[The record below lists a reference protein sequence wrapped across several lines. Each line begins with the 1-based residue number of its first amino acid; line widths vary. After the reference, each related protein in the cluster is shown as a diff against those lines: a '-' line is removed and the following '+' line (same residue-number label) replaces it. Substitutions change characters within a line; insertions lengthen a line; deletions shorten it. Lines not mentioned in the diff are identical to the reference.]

1 MGRGTRPVTPPEVP
15 ACSSLHP
22 AWAVGRVA
30 FGGVGRGG
38 HTGTLRSASSGPGR
52 AGSAAV
58 CGGRS
63 AVRRMGWLSAL
74 PRVTGMA
81 RSTIGRGLAE
91 LRSVATD
98 VAVIGFA
105 GVAAGGRNSPP
116 AMPRCWMICS
126 SVNRLRF
133 IRPSPLSGRGLYL
146 YLEGFSGLRSPR
158 PTSSPNRSTQCDDRG
173 KDRAPTEPSPDAK
186 PRVRR
191 FVITESSSKRATSRP
206 PLCRRISAD
215 CGIVC

>member
-1 MGRGTRPVTPPEVP
+1 LRCRLTEGLRNNRTGWFLSAGDSHAGCGSGSEARS
-15 ACSSLHP
+15 AG
-22 AWAVGRVA
+22 W
-30 FGGVGRGG
+30 GGV
-38 HTGTLRSASSGPGR
+38 
-52 AGSAAV
+52 
-58 CGGRS
+58 
-63 AVRRMGWLSAL
+63 SAL
-74 PRVTGMA
+74 SRITGMA

-191 FVITESSSKRATSRP
+191 FVITESSSKRAATRSEWG
-206 PLCRRISAD
+206 PLALQSLGVALLPDRRCAEGFQQIAALSAD
-215 CGIVC
+215 DIEITRMWAS